1 MGKALFAQIAVVS
14 SMCET
19 EERVRYLAIQQTDLL
34 AVFSKA
40 LGEVKLLRE
49 DVANLMEQ
57 VELLNKR
64 LNDHTRRD
72 NGAKRQWF
80 Q

>member
-1 MGKALFAQIAVVS
+1 
-14 SMCET
+14 MCET
-19 EERVRYLAIQQTDLL
+19 EEKVKFLALQQCELV

-40 LGEVKLLRE
+40 MVEVKALRL
-49 DVANLMEQ
+49 DVKALMEQ
-57 VELLNKR
+57 VELFEKR